1 MNFEASEFKKG
12 AEEQFFAA
20 QEAEGTPTKQDI
32 HDFLAEFAAPK
43 KEVDESPLMKDA
55 LLDRDE
61 RINHPELWKKELEK
75 SKEKARALTQ
85 SIPALEAL
93 FKDKDSS
100 DVMLSIKV
108 RNNGRTLEASVLHG
122 EVGHNAFDALQKFLD
137 DCDEVRIA
145 SRFYGADIGC
155 VRFAGLF
162 AGSSVYRTSPKRLF
176 DMLKDALASAEEIG

>member
-1 MNFEASEFKKG
+1 MNFEAPELEKG
-12 AEEQFFAA
+12 AGEPSPAA
-20 QEAEGTPTKQDI
+20 QKAEGTPTKQDI

-75 SKEKARALTQ
+75 SKEKARTLTQ
-85 SIPALEAL
+85 SIPAIEAL
-93 FKDKDSS
+93 FKDSS

-108 RNNGRTLEASVLHG
+108 RNDGRTLEASVLHG

-162 AGSSVYRTSPKRLF
+162 SGASVYRTSPKKLF
-176 DMLKDALASAEEIG
+176 DLLKDALASAEEIG